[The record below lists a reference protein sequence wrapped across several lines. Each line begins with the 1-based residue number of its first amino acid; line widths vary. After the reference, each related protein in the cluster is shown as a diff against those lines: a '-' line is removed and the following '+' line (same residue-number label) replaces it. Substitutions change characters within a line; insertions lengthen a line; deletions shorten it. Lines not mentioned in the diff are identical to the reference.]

1 MLSSVLSQPAGTDL
15 SACCSISLGSGARSS
30 RAKSAKAEQCL
41 RTLSVCEVH
50 GLNFPLAGTG
60 LFPLSERGV

>member
-1 MLSSVLSQPAGTDL
+1 MLSSVLFQPAGTAL
-15 SACCSISLGSGARSS
+15 SACCSISLGSGAHPS
-30 RAKSAKAEQCL
+30 RAKSAKADQCL

-60 LFPLSERGV
+60 LLPLSERCV